1 MARGDTLKVSSCLQ
15 VKLTIRKHG
24 QASTK
29 DLTLV
34 REKINFNPVSSR
46 LCNGVSSSSAALSE
60 AGAASSSGDGKVGYI
75 RVATF
80 SKQTPEN
87 TRIAIQ
93 KLKSEGADR
102 SDPESCINSVGA
114 PEENTWVHG
123 NNLLGTCLRNP
134 PWHDLDVQSL

>member
-1 MARGDTLKVSSCLQ
+1 M
-15 VKLTIRKHG
+15 KLTVRKHG

-34 REKINFNPVSSR
+34 REKITFNPVSSR
-46 LCNGVSSSSAALSE
+46 LCEGVSSSSAAAPE
-60 AGAASSSGDGKVGYI
+60 AGAASSGGDGKLGYI

-87 TRIAIQ
+87 TRSAIQ

-102 SDPESCINSVGA
+102 SNLA
-114 PEENTWVHG
+114 PCM
-123 NNLLGTCLRNP
+123 NLWNP
-134 PWHDLDVQSL
+134 VQLSMERETPY